1 MDRTA
6 GRPGTRRTRPGTRRT
21 RLRTAVA
28 VCAVALGTLATLG
41 TPATAAT
48 GTATGTAPS
57 ASSDRAA
64 RADTPWKLRT
74 PLSETA
80 SREFWDVAA
89 TGAKDAWAVGR
100 TTDGAD
106 GPAPLIRHWNGSTWT
121 DVPAASTD
129 GKAAQ
134 LDKVAAAAPDDAW
147 AAGTL
152 ADNTSAPIV
161 LQHWDGTKW
170 TKVGHAAPAEGS
182 LSFVG
187 DLAAFGAKSA
197 WLTSF
202 DWDPNGDTQVSRLE
216 RWTGARWKKVSLP
229 AAPGGGE
236 VQPWDITG
244 TGPDDVWV
252 TASAMTGEVSVPLLY
267 HWNGSGWTVREVPA
281 PGEHPTGWV
290 ANHAV
295 ATGRN
300 SVYVVGKTNDPQSP
314 TATMATRWTGSRW
327 QSLPTLPLTEAN
339 AAGADG
345 AGRPWIAGWAPGKPH
360 SVLTRWTG
368 TGWATEELPAD
379 VTEHSEM
386 STVLGVAGVPG
397 TKGVLAAG
405 TAGCA
410 SDPVQCGM
418 LVSRDLG

>member
-1 MDRTA
+1 MERTA
-6 GRPGTRRTRPGTRRT
+6 GRPGTRRT

-41 TPATAAT
+41 TPANAAP
-48 GTATGTAPS
+48 GTTTSAAPS
-57 ASSDRAA
+57 ASSDRAV

-100 TTDGAD
+100 RTDGAA
-106 GPAPLIRHWNGSTWT
+106 GSAPLIRHWNGSAWT

-134 LDKVAAAAPDDAW
+134 LEKVAAAAPDDAW

-152 ADNTSAPIV
+152 ADGTSAPIV
-161 LQHWDGTKW
+161 LQHWDGAKW

-187 DLAAFGAKSA
+187 DLAAFGKKAA

-202 DWDPNGDTQVSRLE
+202 DWDPNGGTQVSRLE
-216 RWTGARWKKVSLP
+216 RWTGSAWQTVSLP

-267 HWNGSGWTVREVPA
+267 HWNGGGWTVREVPA

-314 TATMATRWTGSRW
+314 TATLAARWTGGRW
-327 QSLPTLPLTEAN
+327 RSLPALPVGEAN

-345 AGRPWIAGWAPGKPH
+345 AGRPWIAGWAPGNPH
-360 SVLTRWTG
+360 AVLARWTG
-368 TGWATEELPAD
+368 TAWATEELPAE

-397 TKGVLAAG
+397 TRGVLAAG

-410 SDPVQCGM
+410 SDPVQCGV